1 MLAILC
7 FLSGVV
13 LCAGQHCPN
22 GWTYYGESC
31 YFFGNEQTTWI
42 NAKTICDTVHGRLV
56 EIDTAEENNFLVD
69 RMKQHSAQQL
79 WIGLEDF
86 VVEGNFV
93 WASTQETPE
102 YSNWSPGEPND
113 DQHREDCASLL
124 VSGHWNDAQC
134 EVSKYYFMCE
144 MPVFPN
150 GLAKPSGTTRRSVP
164 QPLIKAKETRAQLG
178 RSSLPA
184 SSVDPYYCVGPQNW
198 ARFNVPL
205 PVGLSP
211 SSTPLL
217 SGKPRPARQETSH
230 QSSCPLR
237 RAQECSDVLVVFILL
252 CTTTA
257 TLGSTKFVHETGEAK
272 SSSYAK
278 TEESGHASH
287 VTYTRVSGTDEQPPP
302 QVPPAHSSASAAVDT
317 GSGLDASQNDLQ
329 TDQEVRTSGGHR
341 NQQHGGQ
348 SANTLSKDKDESS
361 ERTQSSLASR
371 TSTGSQSAGSAS
383 QDTRDTSSQ
392 TGSQSS
398 AKTSTSSARTAD
410 RSATGRSRQSDESA
424 SAARRMSDLDRVS
437 AMAANTEQR
446 NYFRELFSRRCTDC
460 VLNGETYRGHSRF
473 EYDEGCSR
481 FRCICSCDGSY
492 DCPARYTINIC
503 KDGKVPDGASSSTE
517 TRQTYTSR
525 RRCKQCQAYGQEFQ
539 GNAYFDVQDGCIKH
553 RGCICYCNGTWT
565 CPKERQINTCEGETT
580 AGPTRTC
587 RSCTAKGKVVEG
599 NSYFELEELCKK
611 YRYCRCRCDGS
622 WECPEEYAEDTCKS
636 RTTPAPVQD
645 SVCQRCYANGKEV
658 EGNTYFELTDG
669 CIEYKNCVCRCNG
682 SWTCPPQYARN
693 TCQEQRGAVRN
704 QSYAINT
711 AECQSCMAYDKY
723 FRGNT
728 YFTIRNGCTR
738 YSNCVCRC
746 DGSWDCP
753 DRYST
758 NVCTTGDGGGVTDD
772 SDLTCSYCDA
782 RGKIIPSNSYFNFT
796 EDCIQY
802 SQCLCHC
809 DGQWTCPEHY
819 ARNVCQLP
827 EGGGLVDAE
836 GDCGS
841 CVMDSLVVRGNS
853 RFSRVS
859 DCYRYRDC
867 LCNCDGSYECPPDRA
882 ENICQF
888 NASDSSS
895 SHSSASASA
904 SCRRCFAYG
913 LFHAPGARF
922 MHEEGCLE
930 YECDCHC
937 NGSYV
942 CPPER
947 VRDTCRT
954 GCTQCKLDGQVY
966 DGNTYFRRR
975 HGCVEYTC
983 TCFCNGTWDC
993 PAERANRSG
1002 CTSEPRDSG
1011 ATATDVS
1018 RSGQGS
1024 CSQCVAKDG
1033 QTHEPESDF
1042 VLTDG
1047 CIHYQCRCNCD
1058 GSWECP
1064 GETARN
1070 VCRGEELGGCRS
1082 CVISET
1088 QIYRGDEDFVM
1099 RDGCIHYSCHCN
1111 CDGSWECPGEKARDI
1126 CLGEV
1131 PGGCRVC
1138 RVSENE
1144 TYRGDSEFQLRQGC
1158 IHYQCNCHC
1167 NGSWECPGASARD
1180 VCSLTISTR
1189 TTPNQQF
1196 PLLAGQFPLGQL
1208 PSGQLPTGQ
1217 LLSEQLRTG
1226 QFPARQLHPDT
1237 CQPDDSQLYN
1247 SHSDNSHPKI
1257 PTRKTPLRTTSN
1269 RTTPYSTSC
1278 NSKDSQ
1284 PDNSHRDYYRP
1295 YQLDNSQ
1302 PDNSQPN
1309 NSRPHNS
1316 HPDCYH
1322 QDNTQPDHSQLD
1334 NSHPENSHPDSS
1346 QPDVPGGCRVCKLD
1360 SGEIYRGE
1368 SDFQLVK
1375 DCIHYKCRCSCDGG
1389 WNCPGEDARRIC
1401 NADGSPLTQPALPRP
1416 QGQVDCRTCVVSDT
1430 EQFQGDQP
1438 FTLRRGCNEF
1448 QCECECDGSWNC
1460 PADRTRNV
1468 CDARPDP
1475 VLRAQTCRS
1484 CRVSSYVYPG
1494 SSSFLLTRG
1503 CKQYACRCDCNGRW
1517 SCNHTV
1523 ARDICQEQD
1532 TATSGRQGTVVSSSG
1547 RTSAT
1552 GFSSVSSTTSQQ
1564 RAQSTIASTARQRA
1578 VSTARGR
1585 SVAETRLDSTSAV
1598 EQSGVTCRT
1607 CVVDGVERPPEENFI
1622 ITKPCKRFTCFC
1634 ACNGRWRCPRNQ
1646 TEDLCPDG
1654 DKAKGT
1660 DSSSSSS
1667 RTSSTADSRQSSVGY
1682 QRRLEADKRRY
1693 STDYRRRYYTDGRSR
1708 GSATT
1713 IYTQPVAGTGGSQR
1727 YGTANIRVV
1736 GAGTGSAP
1744 YTPGQQAGGASAG
1757 AYGQYNVRG
1766 YYVDG
1771 TQQPGTGSYYGVQ
1784 TGTRQANVR
1793 TGQTGFGYADTSQ
1806 ASHSQYGQ
1814 GQAYETSRDTD
1825 SSSSSGADATSRVS
1839 VATDTMATGGGNGD
1853 TCTPCQVD
1861 DKIYQTGAKFDWRRG
1876 CVVYKCSCLCSGS
1889 YRCRLSVDPE
1899 CDQDEASAGT
1909 GGIPVGLPVGPSA
1922 GQPGGACGN
1931 CYVQGYV
1938 FPGNMSFTLR
1948 QGCEE
1953 LSCRCAC
1960 DGSHECLDR
1969 KPVPGCTAMSTP
1981 LAGAMYPYGSAS
1993 AVYPIGSGGHAY
2005 GVRPVMPGRVIN
2017 TFQQTYFTSGGG
2029 GPGSGVLVPVGVV
2042 PGQVPQQRQ
2051 VIQPA
2056 AQPQPP
2062 AVSHSTT
2069 RREMVV
2075 PMRQV
2080 PVSDSARAASMEDKT
2095 CATCFANGR
2104 SYRGSFDYTK
2114 DCYHVTCYCDC
2125 EGKLRCSV
2133 QHAMSP
2139 ACPAQY
2145 GPVSGRCRSCV
2156 VQGNEYPP
2164 RVQFALRV
2172 GCYGYDCTC
2181 GCDGLWMC
2189 PTQMPTNYCVRPASP
2204 ALGVEGGGYDVLSA
2218 DYRRTAELTDRTYS
2232 RSAEPTAEL
2241 TEGAGTSCMEC
2252 DVRGTTY
2259 PGRSKFFVRD
2269 GCLQHT
2275 CDCACDGSWACP
2287 KSSTVDICQEG
2298 QSEEKEEAR
2307 EQQEVA
2313 EKEGQEMRQQ
2323 HEDLTMS
2330 QRKRALAEVAAY
2342 QARLAARQSS
2352 CRSCKVDDSTYLPN
2366 ADFQYRRNCY
2376 LYSCTCHCNGTF
2388 RCPLSDVRNL
2398 CAAADYSEDGCRECK
2413 MANKTYPGGA
2423 PFTYTEGC
2431 WEFNCQ
2437 CGCNG
2442 QADCPPEQ
2450 SRDLC
2455 RAGPSPGRSQADE
2468 DAGAVVAP
2476 GPAARCKP
2484 CVADGQVI
2492 RPRSA
2497 FTQRTG
2503 CTEFL
2508 CQCACNGTWTCP
2520 RDRSF
2525 NYCEQDGSSRQ
2536 SSADLTAPPKK
2547 GKER

>member
-1 MLAILC
+1 
-7 FLSGVV
+7 
-13 LCAGQHCPN
+13 
-22 GWTYYGESC
+22 
-31 YFFGNEQTTWI
+31 
-42 NAKTICDTVHGRLV
+42 
-56 EIDTAEENNFLVD
+56 
-69 RMKQHSAQQL
+69 
-79 WIGLEDF
+79 
-86 VVEGNFV
+86 
-93 WASTQETPE
+93 
-102 YSNWSPGEPND
+102 
-113 DQHREDCASLL
+113 
-124 VSGHWNDAQC
+124 
-134 EVSKYYFMCE
+134 
-144 MPVFPN
+144 
-150 GLAKPSGTTRRSVP
+150 
-164 QPLIKAKETRAQLG
+164 
-178 RSSLPA
+178 
-184 SSVDPYYCVGPQNW
+184 
-198 ARFNVPL
+198 
-205 PVGLSP
+205 
-211 SSTPLL
+211 
-217 SGKPRPARQETSH
+217 
-230 QSSCPLR
+230 
-237 RAQECSDVLVVFILL
+237 
-252 CTTTA
+252 
-257 TLGSTKFVHETGEAK
+257 
-272 SSSYAK
+272 
-278 TEESGHASH
+278 
-287 VTYTRVSGTDEQPPP
+287 
-302 QVPPAHSSASAAVDT
+302 
-317 GSGLDASQNDLQ
+317 
-329 TDQEVRTSGGHR
+329 
-341 NQQHGGQ
+341 
-348 SANTLSKDKDESS
+348 
-361 ERTQSSLASR
+361 
-371 TSTGSQSAGSAS
+371 
-383 QDTRDTSSQ
+383 
-392 TGSQSS
+392 
-398 AKTSTSSARTAD
+398 
-410 RSATGRSRQSDESA
+410 
-424 SAARRMSDLDRVS
+424 MSDLDRVS

-503 KDGKVPDGASSSTE
+503 KDG
-517 TRQTYTSR
+517 
-525 RRCKQCQAYGQEFQ
+525 
-539 GNAYFDVQDGCIKH
+539 
-553 RGCICYCNGTWT
+553 
-565 CPKERQINTCEGETT
+565 
-580 AGPTRTC
+580 
-587 RSCTAKGKVVEG
+587 KGKVVEG

-836 GDCGS
+836 G
-841 CVMDSLVVRGNS
+841 
-853 RFSRVS
+853 
-859 DCYRYRDC
+859 
-867 LCNCDGSYECPPDRA
+867 
-882 ENICQF
+882 
-888 NASDSSS
+888 
-895 SHSSASASA
+895 
-904 SCRRCFAYG
+904 
-913 LFHAPGARF
+913 ARF

-983 TCFCNGTWDC
+983 TCFS
-993 PAERANRSG
+993 AI
-1002 CTSEPRDSG
+1002 
-1011 ATATDVS
+1011 ATVTD
-1018 RSGQGS
+1018 RGN
-1024 CSQCVAKDG
+1024 ALEKK
-1033 QTHEPESDF
+1033 PEIF
-1042 VLTDG
+1042 V
-1047 CIHYQCRCNCD
+1047 
-1058 GSWECP
+1058 WE
-1064 GETARN
+1064 
-1070 VCRGEELGGCRS
+1070 
-1082 CVISET
+1082 
-1088 QIYRGDEDFVM
+1088 
-1099 RDGCIHYSCHCN
+1099 
-1111 CDGSWECPGEKARDI
+1111 
-1126 CLGEV
+1126 
-1131 PGGCRVC
+1131 
-1138 RVSENE
+1138 
-1144 TYRGDSEFQLRQGC
+1144 
-1158 IHYQCNCHC
+1158 
-1167 NGSWECPGASARD
+1167 
-1180 VCSLTISTR
+1180 
-1189 TTPNQQF
+1189 
-1196 PLLAGQFPLGQL
+1196 
-1208 PSGQLPTGQ
+1208 
-1217 LLSEQLRTG
+1217 
-1226 QFPARQLHPDT
+1226 
-1237 CQPDDSQLYN
+1237 
-1247 SHSDNSHPKI
+1247 
-1257 PTRKTPLRTTSN
+1257 
-1269 RTTPYSTSC
+1269 
-1278 NSKDSQ
+1278 
-1284 PDNSHRDYYRP
+1284 
-1295 YQLDNSQ
+1295 
-1302 PDNSQPN
+1302 
-1309 NSRPHNS
+1309 
-1316 HPDCYH
+1316 
-1322 QDNTQPDHSQLD
+1322 
-1334 NSHPENSHPDSS
+1334 
-1346 QPDVPGGCRVCKLD
+1346 
-1360 SGEIYRGE
+1360 
-1368 SDFQLVK
+1368 
-1375 DCIHYKCRCSCDGG
+1375 
-1389 WNCPGEDARRIC
+1389 
-1401 NADGSPLTQPALPRP
+1401 
-1416 QGQVDCRTCVVSDT
+1416 
-1430 EQFQGDQP
+1430 
-1438 FTLRRGCNEF
+1438 
-1448 QCECECDGSWNC
+1448 
-1460 PADRTRNV
+1460 
-1468 CDARPDP
+1468 
-1475 VLRAQTCRS
+1475 RAQTCRS

-1503 CKQYACRCDCNGRW
+1503 CKQYA
-1517 SCNHTV
+1517 
-1523 ARDICQEQD
+1523 
-1532 TATSGRQGTVVSSSG
+1532 
-1547 RTSAT
+1547 
-1552 GFSSVSSTTSQQ
+1552 
-1564 RAQSTIASTARQRA
+1564 
-1578 VSTARGR
+1578 
-1585 SVAETRLDSTSAV
+1585 
-1598 EQSGVTCRT
+1598 CRT

-1682 QRRLEADKRRY
+1682 QRRLD
-1693 STDYRRRYYTDGRSR
+1693 SDRRRLVSKQEVQVRERTVS
-1708 GSATT
+1708 TT
-1713 IYTQPVAGTGGSQR
+1713 S
-1727 YGTANIRVV
+1727 
-1736 GAGTGSAP
+1736 
-1744 YTPGQQAGGASAG
+1744 
-1757 AYGQYNVRG
+1757 
-1766 YYVDG
+1766 
-1771 TQQPGTGSYYGVQ
+1771 
-1784 TGTRQANVR
+1784 
-1793 TGQTGFGYADTSQ
+1793 ADTTWT
-1806 ASHSQYGQ
+1806 AHSSPVLEG
-1814 GQAYETSRDTD
+1814 TIKLID
-1825 SSSSSGADATSRVS
+1825 RVKVVKAKVLTAKVKVS
-1839 VATDTMATGGGNGD
+1839 TGKVKVPTVKD
-1853 TCTPCQVD
+1853 KIIMVD
-1861 DKIYQTGAKFDWRRG
+1861 EKIYQTGAKFDWRRG

-1899 CDQDEASAGT
+1899 CDQWGFQSDRRLANLEA
-1909 GGIPVGLPVGPSA
+1909 
-1922 GQPGGACGN
+1922 
-1931 CYVQGYV
+1931 
-1938 FPGNMSFTLR
+1938 
-1948 QGCEE
+1948 
-1953 LSCRCAC
+1953 
-1960 DGSHECLDR
+1960 
-1969 KPVPGCTAMSTP
+1969 
-1981 LAGAMYPYGSAS
+1981 LAATVTSK
-1993 AVYPIGSGGHAY
+1993 
-2005 GVRPVMPGRVIN
+2005 GRVIN